1 MRTCCTT
8 RPTSSGSRS
17 TAHTPGPASVPIW
30 RGRRGPFRRVRGG
43 TRAASRRRRAVRSR
57 RSRHHRKAG
66 RCCGPARTT
75 GTFRSRRTA
84 GRPGRMSRRR
94 RSSRGR
100 ASSTSKRGISMR
112 GPRTRRRTPSA
123 STTCIRI
130 SGGRTTTAGRGR
142 KRQILNDSPWSKLV
156 EAERQSKK
164 HEELEAPEGA
174 PKVSGGHQENDE
186 DEDEAEEKHHGREK
200 DEDKEKDEGERQHS
214 KFVVRWV
221 SSRTLRE
228 ASIRGQVLQGQI
240 PEADADKSLPPA
252 ADDYELAVVGT
263 DTTSFQNADESA
275 LTNNSYLIAKQSK
288 E

>member
-1 MRTCCTT
+1 VTRTLL
-8 RPTSSGSRS
+8 
-17 TAHTPGPASVPIW
+17 V
-30 RGRRGPFRRVRGG
+30 
-43 TRAASRRRRAVRSR
+43 AATLLVAVNLWADDPW
-57 RSRHHRKAG
+57 KKPYKQWDA
-66 RCCGPARTT
+66 
-75 GTFRSRRTA
+75 
-84 GRPGRMSRRR
+84 
-94 RSSRGR
+94 
-100 ASSTSKRGISMR
+100 KDV
-112 GPRTRRRTPSA
+112 
-123 STTCIRI
+123 
-130 SGGRTTTAGRGR
+130 
-142 KRQILNDSPWSKLV
+142 RQILNDSPWSKLV

-263 DTTSFQNADESA
+263 DMTSFQNADESA
-275 LTNNSYLIAKQSK
+275 LTNKSYLIAKKSK
-288 E
+288 EKIAATGVEIVQGADGKRINALIFHFPKKNASGQATVSADKKELKFVTRGGAIEIKVTFDLQKMVDQQGEDL